1 MPKSS
6 KQTDAEIE
14 QNEAEASDGI
24 HVDTEQNKGIQI
36 IEDDD
41 NDNLNEENEIETD
54 LSEKTETVE
63 NAQSES
69 TENKTR
75 KCTR

>member
-1 MPKSS
+1 LLKF
-6 KQTDAEIE
+6 KV
-14 QNEAEASDGI
+14 
-24 HVDTEQNKGIQI
+24 VDTEQNKDIQI

-63 NAQSES
+63 NAL
-69 TENKTR
+69 
-75 KCTR
+75 